1 MEESEPGQWRH
12 VPGILNP
19 ADDASRGLYPHQ
31 LTSEHRWL
39 NGPGFLKQGEDEW
52 LVRKEFTPAPND
64 PEIKSHPTKYMA
76 SVTKME
82 ESETIYDRIL
92 KRTNSAEH
100 AVRILAWIRRPLYRK
115 RNQRTTNTS
124 PMDIVNGPLHLQEIK
139 ESEVTLIKSS
149 QRNCYAAELKTIQ
162 NGRLISKQSSL
173 HRITPFIDAAGIL
186 RVGGRLEN
194 GPFPFETRHP
204 ILLGNDRLAVVF
216 MWSAHLTSR
225 HSEAERTLAEFQQRF
240 WAPGARKLA

>member
-1 MEESEPGQWRH
+1 MGLRLTKVVKRDIRIQVGPPTFWSDSATVLGWTQSKAYRFQTFVSNRVGEILEESEPGQWRH

-52 LVRKEFTPAPND
+52 LLRKEFTPAPND

-92 KRTNSAEH
+92 KRTNSAEL
-100 AVRILAWIRRPLYRK
+100 AVRILAWICRPLYRK

-139 ESEVTLIKSS
+139 ESKKALIKSS

-162 NGRLISKQSSL
+162 NGRLITK
-173 HRITPFIDAAGIL
+173 
-186 RVGGRLEN
+186 
-194 GPFPFETRHP
+194 
-204 ILLGNDRLAVVF
+204 
-216 MWSAHLTSR
+216 
-225 HSEAERTLAEFQQRF
+225 
-240 WAPGARKLA
+240 